1 MKRKRLDVRTVR
13 SLLRHDEVPFLLGE
27 SGGFEL
33 RWIAPED
40 RSALWEEIRQSY
52 VGSSRATRTVGSFE
66 YLGHEFTNDDGDR
79 LLFVEVS
86 C

>member
-13 SLLRHDEVPFLLGE
+13 SMLRHDDLPFLLGE
-27 SGGFEL
+27 SGGFDL

-40 RSALWEEIRQSY
+40 RSARWEEIREAY
-52 VGSSRATRTVGSFE
+52 VGTRRSNRAVGSFE
-66 YLGHEFTNDDGDR
+66 YLGHEFTNEAGDR
-79 LLFVEVS
+79 LLYVEVW